1 MAKFKRT
8 FSAALVSSAL
18 VAGSAAFAPA
28 AIAHPDTNDSSTSV
42 VVLGPATVYESPNAP
57 LKRLDT
63 PKKSK
68 AKKSTAK
75 KKSSSK
81 KTTSSKKK
89 SVSVQKKTV
98 KKTTA
103 KSTKVAT
110 TQRAIKSVKASKS
123 VTTVARHIHAV

>member
-68 AKKSTAK
+68 
-75 KKSSSK
+75 
-81 KTTSSKKK
+81 
-89 SVSVQKKTV
+89 VQKKTV
-98 KKTTA
+98 KKTTAKKVTAKKTATSKASTQKTTA

>member
-98 KKTTA
+98 KKTT
-103 KSTKVAT
+103 
-110 TQRAIKSVKASKS
+110 
-123 VTTVARHIHAV
+123 VARHIHAV